1 MRLER
6 LVIEAGDSAF
16 TLDLHPRLTVVAG
29 MGHEERDSLIAEV
42 IGSLGG
48 SQSGVHVEITERS
61 GRHLAIFRP
70 TDGGHRVVDVDVAR
84 DVTAD
89 LSDPSG
95 AGDLLERL
103 GLTGEGA
110 STAMRISA
118 GDLAISSDRSQAVE
132 VLAGLD
138 QRRVWRAAEALRRAE
153 GELAA
158 EALAVGS
165 APEDAA
171 LMDLVEARHT
181 DLERAAD
188 RFETTRRRTFA
199 ISGLSA
205 VATVPGVLA
214 AGATG
219 LGFLVVAAVSV
230 AASLRARVRLQRA
243 AEAEQTAL
251 ADAGVQSYL
260 GFQLQ
265 RVNSLIGDDT
275 SRRTLM
281 GVAGNRR
288 SALAEWHQLAGDIPV
303 DWALENREEILAV
316 ASLRRGADALEAAS
330 RGDLSVANDGDDDL
344 AHALI
349 ARLAEAHA
357 VGGEGV
363 PLLLDDPFHHLESPL
378 KRRLL
383 ELLGR
388 SAGDPQV
395 ILLTDD
401 PEVADWA
408 RLEAVAGVLS
418 LIEPAADRS
427 LAEDIAITL

>member
-1 MRLER
+1 MDR
-6 LVIEAGDSAF
+6 LVIEAGDNTF

-29 MGHEERDSLIAEV
+29 MSQEERDSLIAEV

-48 SQSGVHVEITERS
+48 SRSGVHVEIAERS
-61 GRHLAIFRP
+61 GRHLAVFRP
-70 TDGGHRVVDVDVAR
+70 TDGRHRVVDVDQAR
-84 DVTAD
+84 DVTAE
-89 LSDPSG
+89 LSDPAG
-95 AGDLLERL
+95 ACDLLARL
-103 GLTGEGA
+103 GMSTQGA
-110 STAMRISA
+110 SAAMRISP
-118 GDLAISSDRSQAVE
+118 GDLATTSDRGQAIE
-132 VLAGLD
+132 VLAGLA
-138 QRRVWRAAEALRRAE
+138 QRRVWRAAEALNSAE

-158 EALAVGS
+158 EALAAGS

-188 RFETTRRRTFA
+188 RFEATRRRTFA
-199 ISGLSA
+199 ISGVSA
-205 VATVPGVLA
+205 VATVPGVLT

-219 LGFLVVAAVSV
+219 LGFLVVAAASV

-243 AEAEQTAL
+243 AAAEQAAL

-281 GVAGNRR
+281 CVAGNRR

-303 DWALENREEILAV
+303 EWALENREEILAV

-330 RGDLSVANDGDDDL
+330 RGDLSVTDDADDDL

-357 VGGEGV
+357 VGGEGL
-363 PLLLDDPFHHLESPL
+363 PLLMDDPLHHLDSPL

-395 ILLTDD
+395 ILLTND

-418 LIEPAADRS
+418 LIEPVSDRS
-427 LAEDIAITL
+427 RTEDLAITL

>member
-1 MRLER
+1 MDR
-6 LVIEAGDSAF
+6 LVIEAGDNTF

-29 MGHEERDSLIAEV
+29 MGQEERDSLIAEV

-48 SQSGVHVEITERS
+48 SRNGVHVEIAERS
-61 GRHLAIFRP
+61 GRHLAVFRP
-70 TDGGHRVVDVDVAR
+70 TDGRHRVVDVDHAR
-84 DVTAD
+84 DVTAELSD
-89 LSDPSG
+89 LSG
-95 AGDLLERL
+95 ACDLLARL
-103 GLTGEGA
+103 GMSSQGA
-110 STAMRISA
+110 SAAMRISP
-118 GDLAISSDRSQAVE
+118 GDLAISSDRGQAVE

-138 QRRVWRAAEALRRAE
+138 QRRVWRAAEALHRAE

-158 EALAVGS
+158 EALAAGS

-188 RFETTRRRTFA
+188 RFEATRRHTFA
-199 ISGLSA
+199 ISGISA

-219 LGFLVVAAVSV
+219 LGFLVVAAASV
-230 AASLRARVRLQRA
+230 AASLRARVRLRRA
-243 AEAEQTAL
+243 AEAEQAAL

-303 DWALENREEILAV
+303 EWALENREEILAV

-330 RGDLSVANDGDDDL
+330 RGDLSVTDDADQDL

-363 PLLLDDPFHHLESPL
+363 PLLMDDPLHHLDSPL

-418 LIEPAADRS
+418 LIEPASEPSRT
-427 LAEDIAITL
+427 EDLAITL